1 MLDLIGGLEVASLLS
16 HAVAALGIS
25 ACFYQSRVPNRVWI
39 LGTACSL
46 VPDLDVLGFR
56 FGIRY
61 ADFWGHRGFTH
72 SLVFAA
78 LMAGVVV
85 LLFRHGI
92 AGMPPLVLW
101 AYFFLVTASHG
112 FLDAMTD
119 GGLGVAFFSPFDNRR
134 FFLPWTP
141 VRVSPIG
148 VRRFFS
154 ARGLA
159 VLQSEVLWIWL
170 PAILLAVAALIVRQ
184 QTKSTPD

>member
-1 MLDLIGGLEVASLLS
+1 MCSVFDSE
-16 HAVAALGIS
+16 S
-25 ACFYQSRVPNRVWI
+25 ATR
-39 LGTACSL
+39 T
-46 VPDLDVLGFR
+46 
-56 FGIRY
+56 FG
-61 ADFWGHRGFTH
+61 DTVDFTH

-85 LLFRHGI
+85 VLFRHGI
-92 AGMPPLVLW
+92 AGMQSLVLW
-101 AYFFLVTASHG
+101 IYFFLVTASHG

-148 VRRFFS
+148 VSRFFS

-170 PAILLAVAALIVRQ
+170 PAILLAVAALMVRGQ
-184 QTKSTPD
+184 QTKSTHD

>member
-1 MLDLIGGLEVASLLS
+1 MASLVS
-16 HAVAALGIS
+16 HAVAAFGIS
-25 ACFYQSRVPNRVWI
+25 ACFYQSRVPNHVWV

-78 LMAGVVV
+78 LVAGIVVV
-85 LLFRHGI
+85 FFRHGV
-92 AGMPPLVLW
+92 AAMQPLLLW
-101 AYFFLVTASHG
+101 TYFFLITASHG

-148 VRRFFS
+148 VSRFFS

-159 VLQSEVLWIWL
+159 VLQSEALWIWL
-170 PAILLAVAALIVRQ
+170 PTILLAVVAFLVRQ
-184 QTKSTPD
+184 QTKPNPD

>member
-1 MLDLIGGLEVASLLS
+1 VASLLS

-25 ACFYQSRVPNRVWI
+25 ACFYQSRVPKRVWV

-78 LMAGVVV
+78 LMACV
-85 LLFRHGI
+85 LFVLFRHGV
-92 AGMPPLVLW
+92 ARMQPLVLW
-101 AYFFLVTASHG
+101 TYFFLATASHG

-134 FFLPWTP
+134 LFLPWTP

-148 VRRFFS
+148 VSRFFS

-170 PAILLAVAALIVRQ
+170 PATL
-184 QTKSTPD
+184 

>member
-1 MLDLIGGLEVASLLS
+1 MASLLS

-25 ACFYQSRVPNRVWI
+25 ACFYQSRVPNHVWV

-56 FGIRY
+56 FGVPY
-61 ADFWGHRGFTH
+61 ADFWGHRGFSH

-78 LMAGVVV
+78 LMAGVLVV
-85 LLFRHGI
+85 LVRRGI
-92 AGMPPLVLW
+92 AGMQPLLLW
-101 AYFFLVTASHG
+101 TYFFLVTASHG

-119 GGLGVAFFSPFDNRR
+119 GGLGVAFCSPFDNRR
-134 FFLPWTP
+134 FFLPWRP

-148 VRRFFS
+148 VSRFFS

-159 VLQSEVLWIWL
+159 VLQSEVLWIWV
-170 PAILLAVAALIVRQ
+170 PAILLAAVALLVRQ
-184 QTKSTPD
+184 QTKAIPR